1 MKKILLDTNFLL
13 IPGKYHVDIFEE
25 LKRLLNGPSEVY
37 VLDKTLDELE
47 KLKSKLKGKDK
58 EALNI
63 GIQLLK
69 EKDLK
74 IIPVQGGIYVDDL
87 ILDLADQEYIICT
100 QDKAL
105 KQRLRDKGIKTISMR
120 QKSHLEYA

>member
-13 IPGKYHVDIFEE
+13 IPGKYKVDIFEE
-25 LKRLLNGPSEVY
+25 LKRLLNDSYELY
-37 VLDKTLDELE
+37 VLDKTLEELENLKE
-47 KLKSKLKGKDK
+47 KLKGQDK

-63 GIQLLK
+63 AIQFLK

-74 IIPVQGGIYVDDL
+74 IISVQAGIYVDDL

-100 QDKAL
+100 QDKELKERL
-105 KQRLRDKGIKTISMR
+105 KQKNIKIITMR
-120 QKSHLEYA
+120 QKSHLEFV